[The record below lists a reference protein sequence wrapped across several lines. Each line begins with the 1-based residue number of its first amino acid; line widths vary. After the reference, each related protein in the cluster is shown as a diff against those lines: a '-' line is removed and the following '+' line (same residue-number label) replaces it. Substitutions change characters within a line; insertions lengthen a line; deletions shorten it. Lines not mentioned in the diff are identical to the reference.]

1 MPSSPFCF
9 VPTADTRSGHSW
21 LSSRIKIAVITCI
34 ALLLG
39 LGACPPFEDGDS
51 ANRPTRNPWLVVGI
65 DGGEWRVIEHLWQ
78 QGELPNLKAL
88 ADSGTRA
95 VLKTAYTTSPIIWTT
110 LATGHPPEIHG
121 IEGFT
126 VKTDQGEVPVSSSVR
141 KVPALWNMADR
152 AGLKVASL
160 GWWAT
165 WPAETVNGILISD
178 RILRPVEQ
186 TFSPDSL
193 SSLVES
199 WKLEAEE
206 SPYDFGGN
214 PASNGR
220 DRFMSHVARQIGGDG
235 YDLTLLYYRSV
246 DIECHNSWK
255 YFEPEKFGVRPAEH
269 LANRD
274 RIPNAYA
281 AVDRALGDV
290 LANMPSHT
298 NVIVISDHGFHA
310 KNREELQILVDMNR
324 VLQKLGYVTLRPNG
338 KPDHSKSR
346 VYSYGTAKNRPEKK
360 LRFSL
365 QGREQGGSLTVEQSQ
380 AVRESLTRDLGRLTY
395 QDGSSVFLVRDA
407 GPQSRRDGADFE
419 ALVLSK
425 GATRRVLY
433 DGEPIQGIVEHVN
446 RVSGTHSAN
455 THGILIAAGPDIQPG
470 ADLTGISIFD
480 FAPTLL
486 FALGL
491 PVAAD
496 FAGRPFEALLTP
508 EFKESSPLRQIRTW
522 GTMEGWKSAESSPV
536 DQELIDEL
544 QSLGYI

>member
-1 MPSSPFCF
+1 MTSPVSFSF
-9 VPTADTRSGHSW
+9 
-21 LSSRIKIAVITCI
+21 SRIFSSVPATISWI
-34 ALLLG
+34 ALSLILLG
-39 LGACPPFEDGDS
+39 LSACSRPENSES
-51 ANRPTRNPWLVVGI
+51 ADRRGRNPWLVVGI
-65 DGGEWRVIEHLWQ
+65 DGGEWKVVEHLWR
-78 QGELPNLKAL
+78 QGKLPNLKAL

-95 VLKTAYTTSPIIWTT
+95 VLKTSYTTSPIIWTT

-126 VKTDQGEVPVSSSVR
+126 VKTDQGEVPVSSSIR

-152 AGLKVASL
+152 AGLKVATL

-165 WPAETVNGILISD
+165 WPAEAVNGITISD

-186 TFSPDSL
+186 PFAPDSL
-193 SSLVES
+193 SSLIES

-206 SPYDFGGN
+206 SAYDFGGN
-214 PASNGR
+214 PASNSR
-220 DRFMSHVARQIGGDG
+220 DRLMSHAAHQIGGDG

-255 YFEPEKFGVRPAEH
+255 YFEPEKFGVRPAEQ

-274 RIPNAYA
+274 RIPNAYQ
-281 AVDRALGDV
+281 AVDQALGDV
-290 LANMPSHT
+290 LSNMPSNT

-310 KNREELQILVDMNR
+310 KPREELQILVDMNR
-324 VLQKLGYVTLRPNG
+324 VLEKLGYVTLKPNG
-338 KPDHSKSR
+338 KPDHTKSR
-346 VYSYGTAKNRPEKK
+346 VYSYGTAKNLPEKK

-365 QGREQGGSLTVEQSQ
+365 EGREQGGSVGAENRQV
-380 AVRESLTRDLGRLTY
+380 VREALARDLGRLSY

-407 GPQSRRDGADFE
+407 TAQNRRDGADFE

-425 GATRRVLY
+425 GATRRVLL
-433 DGEPIQGIVEHVN
+433 DGEPIQGIVELVN
-446 RVSGTHSAN
+446 RVSGTHSVD

-470 ADLTGISIFD
+470 ADLNGISIFD

-486 FALGL
+486 YGLGL

-496 FAGRPFEALLTP
+496 FAGRPFEALMTP
-508 EFKESSPLRQIRTW
+508 EFRQRSPMRQIRTW
-522 GTMEGWKSAESSPV
+522 GTMESWKSAESSPV